1 MKKSLCEIIKYF
13 FFGVLSTILN
23 YILFVIFIK
32 VGIHYVISNIVT
44 YGIAVIISF
53 WLNAKFVFEDQNKAR
68 MQKLSKYIVNRIVL
82 LTVENLMLIYLVETV
97 KMSAEWAKLPI
108 FIVLLVANY
117 FISKFWIFN

>member
-108 FIVLLVANY
+108 FIVLLVAN
-117 FISKFWIFN
+117 